1 MIATPATS
9 RAFYGALY
17 DVLVAYADAD
27 HARRDDFI
35 AYLCRESGSHEWRFM
50 GSLGMGGKLFKSCGR
65 IWVSCYSE
73 DETPKRRATIA
84 RVNREIE
91 ALVRERDGVKAGP
104 V

>member
-1 MIATPATS
+1 MSARDPALA
-9 RAFYGALY
+9 AFYGALY

-35 AYLCRESGSHEWRFM
+35 AYLCRESGSHEWRLM

-73 DETPKRRATIA
+73 DETPKRRAVVA
-84 RVNREIE
+84 RVSREIE
-91 ALVRERDGVKAGP
+91 ALVRERDVEVGR
-104 V
+104 